1 MLYGDMNNY
10 DKKQLEFDTEQLLK
24 YVTMSTINVYNKL
37 QSSISLSTSEN
48 SSEDSSSNV
57 TMGSSSW
64 IMEYYVNRIG
74 FVKTQKTKYVMQ
86 TTKHI
91 FQICID

>member
-1 MLYGDMNNY
+1 MNNY

-57 TMGSSSW
+57 TMGSSS
-64 IMEYYVNRIG
+64 
-74 FVKTQKTKYVMQ
+74 
-86 TTKHI
+86 
-91 FQICID
+91 